1 MKKRLKSKADNI
13 LREVLRRKLTS
24 YNAAQLSCIPYPLF
38 CRLLTQDR
46 IVSLKTAARLCDT
59 FGESAVEMLE
69 VR

>member
-13 LREVLRRKLTS
+13 LREVLKRKLPT
-24 YNAAQLSCIPYPLF
+24 YKAAQLCKVPYPLF
-38 CRLLTQDR
+38 CRLLTADR

-59 FGESAVEMLE
+59 FGEGTVEMLE